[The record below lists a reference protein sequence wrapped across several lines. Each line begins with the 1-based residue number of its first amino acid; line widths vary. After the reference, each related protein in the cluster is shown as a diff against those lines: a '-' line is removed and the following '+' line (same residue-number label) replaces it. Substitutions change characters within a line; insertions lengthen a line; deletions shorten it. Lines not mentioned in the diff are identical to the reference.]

1 MAKAVITIGYSQ
13 FVVELEQAKMVA
25 EALIGAER
33 YDGKYH
39 PRTDDTEPYT
49 SYHIWEDTR
58 DDSYNITVIS
68 DDRYRKAKLLGK
80 PDNS

>member
-33 YDGKYH
+33 YDTKYN
-39 PRTDDTEPYT
+39 PSTAEAESYT
-49 SYHIWEDTR
+49 SYHIWEDTLA
-58 DDSYNITVIS
+58 DSYVITVIS
-68 DDRYRKAKLLGK
+68 DDRYRKAKLLGN
-80 PDNS
+80 PNNS